1 MSLLYLVRHAQASF
15 LQENYDK
22 LSPLGEQQATLLGD
36 YWAAR
41 KLKFD
46 RVATGPCQRQKHT
59 AQLVS
64 RAYQTSNQDFPQLQE
79 LSEFDEYQAEA
90 VLKRALPEL
99 LATDESVVKLQAA
112 FKTST
117 TDSELRKHFQK
128 LFESVINK
136 WVRAEI
142 SPKDV
147 ESWQEFKTRVNRGLN
162 KFLNQGQRGETVA
175 IFTSGGPISI
185 AMQTALHLS
194 DESALGVSW
203 MSQNCSWSEFLY
215 AADRCTLSTFNSRPH
230 LDDPAMLTYR

>member
-1 MSLLYLVRHAQASF
+1 MSTLYMIRHAQASF

-22 LSPLGEQQATLLGD
+22 LSALGAQQATILGK
-36 YWAAR
+36 YWATR
-41 KLKFD
+41 KLKLD
-46 RVATGPCQRQKHT
+46 RVATGPCERHKHT
-59 AQLVS
+59 TRIVA
-64 RAYQTSNQDFPQLQE
+64 RTYQASNQNFPELQQLE
-79 LSEFDEYQAEA
+79 EFDEYQAEA

-99 LATDESVVKLQAA
+99 LATDESIAKLQAA
-112 FKTST
+112 FKS
-117 TDSELRKHFQK
+117 SASNVEQRKHFQK

-147 ESWQEFKTRVNRGLN
+147 ESWQEFKIRVYRGLK

-175 IFTSGGPISI
+175 IFTSGGPIAI
-185 AMQTALHLS
+185 AMQTALNLS

-215 AADRCTLSTFNSRPH
+215 GADRFTLSTFNSHPH
-230 LDDPAMLTYR
+230 LEGPAMLTYR